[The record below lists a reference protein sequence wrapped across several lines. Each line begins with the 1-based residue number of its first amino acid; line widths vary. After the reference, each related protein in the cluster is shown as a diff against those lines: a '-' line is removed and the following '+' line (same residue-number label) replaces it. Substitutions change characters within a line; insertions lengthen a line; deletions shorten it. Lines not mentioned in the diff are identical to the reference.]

1 MIYLD
6 SAATSL
12 WHPKEAEERMIQALR
27 GCGNAGRGAHDAT
40 LDAGRIVF
48 ETRMRLAELFHAES
62 PERIAFTCND
72 TEALNTAIFG
82 LFGPGDHVITTVCE
96 HNSVLR
102 PLYALE
108 KQGLELSVIP
118 ADVSGRIDY
127 DQMEAA
133 VRKNTKA
140 FVVTHASNL
149 TGNIT
154 DLARV
159 CEIAEH
165 HSLLLIV
172 DAAQGIEAQTL
183 ANVYLALD
191 NNLEILPVI
200 NKIDLPSANPK
211 WAKQEIEDIIGIPAE
226 DAPEIS
232 AKNGINI
239 EEVLERI
246 ITDIPAPT
254 GDVNAPLKA
263 LVFDSVY
270 DQYRGVIVLMRVF
283 DGSIRKGSRVKMMAT
298 GKEFD
303 VVEVGIFGPGR
314 FLPVDELSAGMV
326 GYFTASIKTVSDT
339 RVGDTVTLAENP
351 TAEALPGYKKVNPM
365 VYCGIFP
372 VDGAKYP
379 DLRDA
384 LEKLQLNDA
393 ALFFE
398 PETSVALGFGFRC
411 GFLGLLHLEII
422 QERLEREYNLDLV
435 TTAPSVIYKVYLT
448 DGTSFDLSNPSNMPD
463 PARIEKMEEPI
474 VKAEIMLPKDYV
486 GPIMELCQQR
496 RGEYISMEYLDSSR
510 VMLTYHMPLNEII
523 YDFFDVLKSR
533 SRGYAS
539 FDYSLLGYQESE
551 LVKLDIL
558 VNREPVDALSFIV
571 HKDSAT
577 ERGRKMCEKLKK
589 EIPRH
594 LFEIPI
600 QAAIGSKIIARET
613 ISAMRKDVLAKCYG
627 GDISRKKK
635 LLEKQKEGKKRMR
648 QIGSVEVPQKAFMSV
663 LKLDEE

>member
-1 MIYLD
+1 MSQDKQKHIRNFCIVAHIDHGKSTLADRLIQKTGLLTDREMQEQVLD
-6 SAATSL
+6 NMDL
-12 WHPKEAEERMIQALR
+12 ERER
-27 GCGNAGRGAHDAT
+27 G
-40 LDAGRIVF
+40 
-48 ETRMRLAELFHAES
+48 
-62 PERIAFTCND
+62 
-72 TEALNTAIFG
+72 
-82 LFGPGDHVITTVCE
+82 ITIK
-96 HNSVLR
+96 S
-102 PLYALE
+102 
-108 KQGLELSVIP
+108 Q
-118 ADVSGRIDY
+118 
-127 DQMEAA
+127 A
-133 VRKNTKA
+133 VRLIYRA
-140 FVVTHASNL
+140 QDGEEYQFNL
-149 TGNIT
+149 IDTPGHVDFNYEVSRS
-154 DLARV
+154 LAA
-159 CEIAEH
+159 CEGAV
-165 HSLLLIV
+165 LIV

-232 AKNGINI
+232 AKNGVNI

-246 ITDIPAPT
+246 ITDIPAPA